1 MKTRRVPGWGV
12 LKGTFRGFA
21 QDECASLA
29 AALAYYAL
37 FSLPPL
43 LVIVTWIATRAFDPQ
58 EVRGHIGSQL
68 QNVVGEEGAEQV
80 ATMVEKAQRPEQRT
94 LGAIVGIGALLFG
107 ATGALGQLQASLNR
121 VWGVKPDPQAGG
133 VKQFLLK
140 RVLSLAMVLV
150 IGFLLLIALVV
161 TAVVS
166 AVSDQWLPG
175 NWSRPLLLVVS
186 QAVDFGV
193 ATLLFAA
200 LFKVLPDAKIAWRDV
215 WVGAGVTALLFVL
228 GKFALGFYLGRSD
241 VGSAFGVAGSLA
253 LILVWIYYSGLILL
267 LGAEFTQVWAR
278 SYGTEIQPADG
289 AVRVVERTFSI
300 RDGRPVPDDEDNP
313 QTPSELEP
321 AANA

>member
-1 MKTRRVPGWGV
+1 MKTRPVAGWGV
-12 LKGTFRGFA
+12 LKGTFREFA
-21 QDECASLA
+21 QDDCASLA

-43 LVIVTWIATRAFDPQ
+43 LVIVIWIATLAFDPQ
-58 EVRGHIGSQL
+58 EVRGHIGSEL
-68 QNVVGEEGAEQV
+68 QDVVGEEGAEQV
-80 ATMVEKAQRPEQRT
+80 ETMIEHAQRPEQRT
-94 LGAIVGIGALLFG
+94 LGALVGIGALIFG

-161 TAVVS
+161 TAAVS

-186 QAVDFGV
+186 QVVDFGV

-215 WVGAGVTALLFVL
+215 WVGAGSRRSGPGATARRSNRPMVPC
-228 GKFALGFYLGRSD
+228 ASSSGRSR
-241 VGSAFGVAGSLA
+241 SAAAGP
-253 LILVWIYYSGLILL
+253 YPM
-267 LGAEFTQVWAR
+267 TKTTR
-278 SYGTEIQPADG
+278 
-289 AVRVVERTFSI
+289 
-300 RDGRPVPDDEDNP
+300 RP
-313 QTPSELEP
+313 QAS
-321 AANA
+321 